1 LREQRRGLSSE
12 QQRIAA
18 LRLDRIVGRSLLF
31 RRSRHIAFFL
41 ANDGELDPQFL
52 MHRAWRMGKLCYL
65 PVITPAKSL
74 WFAGYEHG
82 DVLMPNR
89 FGIPEPAR
97 PGLPLL
103 SARVLDL
110 ILTPLVAF
118 DDHGNRLGMGS
129 GFYDRTLSFL
139 RHRTVWRKPRL
150 LGVAHEL
157 QHLTALQAAS
167 WDVPLDAVATD
178 EDLYLFSNT

>member
-1 LREQRRGLSSE
+1 MS
-12 QQRIAA
+12 
-18 LRLDRIVGRSLLF
+18 LDCIVGHSALF

-41 ANDGELDPQFL
+41 ANDGELDPQLL
-52 MHRAWRMGKLCYL
+52 MHRAWRMGKQCYL

-74 WFAGYEHG
+74 WFAPYEHG
-82 DVLMPNR
+82 DALTPNR

-97 PGLPLL
+97 AGLPLL
-103 SARVLDL
+103 SARILDL

-139 RHRTVWRKPRL
+139 RHRHAWRKPRL

-157 QHLTALQAAS
+157 QHLATLQAAT
-167 WDVPLDAVATD
+167 WDVTLDGVATD
-178 EDLYLFSNT
+178 QDLYLFSNT